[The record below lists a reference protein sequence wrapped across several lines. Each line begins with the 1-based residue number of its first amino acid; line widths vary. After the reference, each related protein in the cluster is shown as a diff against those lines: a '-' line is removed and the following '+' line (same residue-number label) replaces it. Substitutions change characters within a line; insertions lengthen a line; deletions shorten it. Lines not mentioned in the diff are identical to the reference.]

1 MSDKLADSSPFP
13 FNGPSPRRSGQSD
26 NEFEN
31 GFGHPDGESAAVRIR
46 KSVSPTQFLAHAG
59 TQKSSGVLSLAIL
72 PLSLAALLS
81 SHPGSAAAAE
91 SKKAKAE
98 EDLFTKDQVLKL
110 QIKISEEGMAKLRQY
125 EWSREAKPT
134 DRIHVPATVREGAA
148 VYTNVAIHVKGA
160 AGSFRPLDDKP
171 GFTLNF
177 DKMAKGQR
185 FHGLEKLSL
194 NNSVQDPTFTT
205 DKLCREVFVKAGVPV
220 PRAEYATV
228 ELNGRSLGLYVLT
241 EGWNKQFLKRY
252 FKNVSGNLYDCGFAQ
267 DITGR
272 LVVNSGQSPADSSDL
287 QLLRAAAR
295 EPDLAKRLGRLEQT
309 LDLDRFITFIALDA
323 ALWNWDGYALNR
335 NNYRLFHDLDSGRF
349 VFFPHGMDQMFWK
362 PEGPIMPGMKG
373 LVANSVLQIPEC
385 RRRYVERIS
394 QLLTNA
400 CRFDAL
406 TNRVEQLAVMLR
418 PLLAQRT
425 SFGETMRRMFQSD
438 PVDDLKL
445 RITQRGRSLD
455 EQLHGIQTLLA
466 FDSSGGALLRGWKS
480 RTNSGRL
487 TFNELQSQPAS
498 LQISLN
504 QNRSAGA
511 WWTTVW
517 LEEGHYQINGRVRV
531 QGVTADAR
539 MSRSGAGFR
548 AFSRRKLS
556 NGPNWDWFPYR
567 ESRDFERRGELGG
580 STAPG
585 PPNKRLSGTT
595 SWVNLS
601 YEFELRQPMA
611 DLEISCELRGDQG
624 EAWFDLDSLQI
635 VRKSF

>member
-1 MSDKLADSSPFP
+1 MQCGLCAGGWRISLCAACSEMPRISEWKPWTISFKAAPSTITIFGRIISAGTFTIICAPRKSAGWPSSSNCCANTGPPPSMSRAMSDKLADSSPFP

-110 QIKISEEGMAKLRQY
+110 QIKISEEGMAQLRQY

-241 EGWNKQFLKRY
+241 EGWNK
-252 FKNVSGNLYDCGFAQ
+252 
-267 DITGR
+267 
-272 LVVNSGQSPADSSDL
+272 
-287 QLLRAAAR
+287 
-295 EPDLAKRLGRLEQT
+295 
-309 LDLDRFITFIALDA
+309 
-323 ALWNWDGYALNR
+323 
-335 NNYRLFHDLDSGRF
+335 
-349 VFFPHGMDQMFWK
+349 
-362 PEGPIMPGMKG
+362 
-373 LVANSVLQIPEC
+373 
-385 RRRYVERIS
+385 
-394 QLLTNA
+394 
-400 CRFDAL
+400 
-406 TNRVEQLAVMLR
+406 
-418 PLLAQRT
+418 
-425 SFGETMRRMFQSD
+425 
-438 PVDDLKL
+438 
-445 RITQRGRSLD
+445 
-455 EQLHGIQTLLA
+455 
-466 FDSSGGALLRGWKS
+466 
-480 RTNSGRL
+480 
-487 TFNELQSQPAS
+487 
-498 LQISLN
+498 
-504 QNRSAGA
+504 
-511 WWTTVW
+511 
-517 LEEGHYQINGRVRV
+517 
-531 QGVTADAR
+531 
-539 MSRSGAGFR
+539 
-548 AFSRRKLS
+548 
-556 NGPNWDWFPYR
+556 
-567 ESRDFERRGELGG
+567 
-580 STAPG
+580 
-585 PPNKRLSGTT
+585 
-595 SWVNLS
+595 
-601 YEFELRQPMA
+601 
-611 DLEISCELRGDQG
+611 
-624 EAWFDLDSLQI
+624 
-635 VRKSF
+635 